1 MIKYVCIFSFILIGI
16 NSCTSDKTELL
27 LCDTVNADYSESVAL
42 IIQTRCALSGCHIG
56 DSVSVGNFNNYSE
69 IKERVDNGTFRE
81 KVIDSKTMPPSTKPP
96 LTTQE
101 YTILKCWYEAGASG
115 N

>member
-1 MIKYVCIFSFILIGI
+1 
-16 NSCTSDKTELL
+16 
-27 LCDTVNADYSESVAL
+27 LCDTVNSDYTESVAL
-42 IIQTRCALSGCHIG
+42 LIQTRCALSGCHIG

-96 LTTQE
+96 LSTQE
-101 YTILKCWYEAGASG
+101 YTIFKCWFEKGG
-115 N
+115 PNN